1 MSIRALNTGYSGLTT
16 ARVGIETA
24 SNNIANANTEGY
36 TRQRVSFEAN
46 LPTSLTYGQIGNGV
60 HVVDITRTRDA
71 FLDERVRGAT
81 SALEALQTRTDLLT
95 RSESALGE
103 PEFGVSS
110 QLDALWESLEEL
122 SIEPTSMGSQVE
134 VVHRLE
140 ALAARIRQITAEV
153 DALADSTRTAIEGRV
168 DEANALSGRIAQL
181 NDAITQAGFDGTPN
195 DLLDRRD
202 LAIDKLVE
210 LTGAASQIDD
220 DGMAHL
226 SINGLSLVL
235 GTHTNDLSFDAT
247 TDTITHTASG
257 IAVTLSGTIGGQQ
270 QFLVEDVPVIRAGL
284 SNLATE
290 ISDAV
295 NAQHILGFSDSGV
308 PGTPLFSYNVLDP
321 ASTIAVVIT
330 DPSDLAS
337 SDTDGVPFPL
347 HNSENMMRLA
357 ELRTSLSA
365 AGGTQSLA
373 DLARVLVAEV
383 GSRVAAARDSADSQL
398 DLATAARLSR
408 ETEHGVS
415 LDEEMVD
422 LMRFQQAYA
431 AAARVITTA
440 DAALD
445 VLVNRTGLV
454 GR

>member
-1 MSIRALNTGYSGLTT
+1 MSIRGLNTGYSGLTA

-36 TRQRVSFEAN
+36 TRQRVSFATN
-46 LPTSLTYGQIGNGV
+46 LPTSFTFGEIGNGV
-60 HVVDITRTRDA
+60 HIVDIARTRDA
-71 FLDERVRGAT
+71 FLDDRVRGAT
-81 SALEALQTRTDLLT
+81 SALEALQTRTDLLS
-95 RSESALGE
+95 RAESTLGE
-103 PEFGVSS
+103 PEFGVSA
-110 QLDALWESLEEL
+110 QLDALWDSFEEL
-122 SIEPTSMGSQVE
+122 SIDPTSRGSQVE

-140 ALAARIRQITAEV
+140 SVASRIRQITTEV
-153 DALADSTRTAIEGRV
+153 DALGDSTRSAI
-168 DEANALSGRIAQL
+168 SGRIDEVNALASQVAEL
-181 NDAITQAGFDGTPN
+181 NEAINRAGLDGTPN
-195 DLLDRRD
+195 ALYDRRD
-202 LAIDKLVE
+202 LAMDRLVA
-210 LTGAASQIDD
+210 LTGARSRIDD

-226 SINGLSLVL
+226 SLNGLSLVL
-235 GTHTNDLSFDAT
+235 GLNSNEISFDAT
-247 TDTITHTASG
+247 TDTITHDVSG
-257 IAVTLSGTIGGQQ
+257 VALTLSGTIGGQQ
-270 QFLVEDVPVIRAGL
+270 QFLVEDVPAVRTSL
-284 SNLATE
+284 STMASELA
-290 ISDAV
+290 DAV
-295 NAQHILGFSDSGV
+295 NTQHILGFSDSGV
-308 PGTPLFSYNVLDP
+308 PGGALFSYSALDP
-321 ASTIAVVIT
+321 AATLAVIIA

-347 HNSENMMRLA
+347 HNGENVMRLA

-365 AGGTQSLA
+365 SGGTETLGGV
-373 DLARVLVAEV
+373 ARALVADV
-383 GSRVAAARDSADSQL
+383 GSRVATARDSADSQL

-445 VLVNRTGLV
+445 ILVNRTGLV